1 MSSEKKQIKDLDEI
15 SKAILSFVIIS
26 GKPLKTSDFN
36 ALFKEA
42 HRYIYRSPNRNSTKY
57 KVSASLLTSTLKNL
71 VESGYL
77 GESPIYFIPKN
88 KNKLKILN
96 ELVSASNLELDYLHQ
111 IVRQKFQLSY
121 WGYYH
126 NISIVQV
133 AIGELLYCIT
143 ADKAYD
149 FQRNYVALA
158 QILDRLRESEQDFF
172 EEFEL
177 KLSDTSE
184 SGYFSYLKP
193 NILGIILGQFTS
205 TLLENLSPWDASIVN
220 KVNIHLQ
227 AAPFKKDF
235 DPVLT
240 IYLAYLLL
248 WGKFD
253 EIKNTPHDL
262 HNNSFYLM
270 TLGCVYLFE
279 GDYQVAD
286 ETFKR
291 ALFAHKSTPS
301 QDKSI
306 PAFSMSIFYFMSFAR
321 KYGAG
326 FKKLEIGARH
336 FTTYS
341 TTLLPAGEDLLTAL
355 SYFVKNKVNQAK
367 THLEHFPPES
377 PLATVL
383 YAHVMYWLEGEI
395 SFKILSSLEDILEKC
410 IENNIFWLQMET
422 RKALALFS
430 KADKLKEIHEKQ
442 YQALAT
448 QLDCVSLV
456 NLVPKLESWERTL
469 TSMESFFKKEKS
481 KNFTEEGKTKRL
493 VFFADFDKNP
503 VELDIKIQI
512 ISKKGGWTKGKKAS
526 YGDLQNYMSD
536 EANIKEKKIIN
547 IFSSWDEM
555 EDSVSYSNYYYEPS
569 KLFSQL
575 VDFPHL
581 YHAKNTNVQ
590 LSLNK
595 AEPAV
600 SIEETDDTFNVQLKY
615 LPTKE
620 GVNVLK
626 DSPTSYSCVDFS
638 EDQYEILSY
647 FSSKEISFP
656 KKVGTK
662 LLGFIDQLK
671 ELIPVESLLEKDV
684 SELTQQEGDSRPH
697 IHLLPTGNT
706 FQIDIF
712 SKPVKDINHYFL
724 LGSGKNR
731 YVEYINDGEKIL
743 VNRNLS
749 EEARQTKEVLSLL
762 NLSEKGKT
770 ESLCWSLETPQEC
783 LRVLSALSPLRV
795 EEKVVVEWPKG
806 EKLKV
811 VGQLNSSDMELR
823 ISKGKDYWFKLD
835 GEIKVNENLVFSLQ
849 KLLEL
854 TEQNESDFIEISDGQ
869 FLSLTTKL
877 QKQLKASR
885 AILQKGKDDSMQFHN
900 LAGSAIESL
909 FDDAHLE
916 SDKFW
921 EEQQDRLAKAKKIR
935 PKVPANFQAT
945 LRPYQNK
952 GFKWM
957 MQLAEWGVGGCLADD
972 MGLGKTIQGLAVLC
986 ARDKE
991 GPAFVIAP
999 ASVCRNWLREAEK
1012 FAPKLRPQIFGQGD
1026 RVKMLDGLK
1035 KGDLLIAS
1043 YGLMQTEI
1051 EKLSQIEFG
1060 TIILDEAQAIKNYNT
1075 KRFKAAIQLNSKL
1088 RVVATGTPVENH
1100 LGELWS
1106 LFHFINPGLLGSK
1119 SYFIERF
1126 GAPIANGD
1134 KGVMQSLKNL
1144 VKPFILRRKK
1154 SQVLKDLP
1162 SKTEIIYNVEM
1173 SAEERAF
1180 YEAARRNAV
1189 QKLEEGADEQKA
1201 GTQHLLVLAEITRMR
1216 RACCHPSL
1224 VDKSTKLP
1232 GSKLEAVKEIVRDL
1246 RDNGHKVLVFSQFV
1260 DYLKIVEKWVKSE
1273 KISYQYLDGS
1283 TPMKKRELAVNAYQK
1298 GEGDLFLISLKA
1310 GGVGLNLTEADYVI
1324 ILDPWWNP
1332 AVEDQAADR
1341 AHRIGQTRP
1350 VTVYRMVIENT
1361 IEEKIV
1367 QLHAQKRDL
1376 ADTLLKGTDSS
1387 TKITTKDLMKILK
1400 VER

>member
-1 MSSEKKQIKDLDEI
+1 MPDEKKQVKDFDDI
-15 SKAILSFVIIS
+15 SQAILSFVIIS
-26 GKPLKTSDFN
+26 GKPLKKSDIS
-36 ALFKEA
+36 ALFKLA
-42 HRYIYRSPNRNSTKY
+42 HRYIYRQSNRNSNKY
-57 KVSASLLTSTLKNL
+57 KVNASLLTSTLKNL
-71 VESGYL
+71 IESGYL
-77 GESPIYFIPKN
+77 GESPIYYIPKN
-88 KNKLKILN
+88 KNKLIILN
-96 ELVSASNLELDYLHQ
+96 ELVRESTSELAYLHQ
-111 IVRQKFQLSY
+111 IVRQQYHLSY
-121 WGYYH
+121 WGYY
-126 NISIVQV
+126 NNTGIVQI
-133 AIGELLYCIT
+133 AIGELLYCIAT
-143 ADKAYD
+143 DKTYD
-149 FQRNYVALA
+149 FQRNYVSLT
-158 QILDRLRESEQDFF
+158 QMLDRLRKSEQEFF

-184 SGYFSYLKP
+184 SGYFNYLNP
-193 NILGIILGQFTS
+193 NVSAIILGQVTS
-205 TLLENLSPWDASIVN
+205 TLLENLIPWNASVIN
-220 KVNIHLQ
+220 KVNTHLQ
-227 AAPFKKDF
+227 AAPYKKDF
-235 DPVLT
+235 DSVLT
-240 IYLAYLLL
+240 IYLAYLLM

-262 HNNSFYLM
+262 HDNSFYLM

-279 GDYQVAD
+279 GNYQVAD
-286 ETFKR
+286 ETFKK
-291 ALFAHKSTPS
+291 ALFAHKSTPN

-326 FKKLEIGARH
+326 FKKLETGVRH
-336 FTTYS
+336 FASYS
-341 TTLLPAGEDLLTAL
+341 TTLLPAGENLLTAL

-367 THLEHFPPES
+367 SHLEKFPPES
-377 PLATVL
+377 FLETVL
-383 YAHVMYWLEGEI
+383 YTHLMHWLEGEV
-395 SFKILSSLEDILEKC
+395 SFKILNSLEDILEKSV
-410 IENNIFWLQMET
+410 ENNVLWLQMET

-430 KADKLKEIHEKQ
+430 KVDKLKEIHEKQ

-448 QLDCVSLV
+448 QLGCVSLI
-456 NLVPKLESWERTL
+456 NLVPKLEAWERTL

-481 KNFTEEGKTKRL
+481 KDFKVEDKTKRL
-493 VFFADFDKNP
+493 VFFADFDRTP
-503 VELDIKIQI
+503 AEFEIKIQI

-536 EANIKEKKIIN
+536 EANIKEKRIIN
-547 IFSSWDEM
+547 LFSSWEET
-555 EDSVSYSNYYYEPS
+555 EDSISYSNYYYEPD

-575 VDFPHL
+575 VDFPHI

-590 LSLNK
+590 LSLSK

-600 SIEETDDTFNVQLKY
+600 SIEETDDAFNVQLKY

-626 DSPTSYSCVDFS
+626 DSPTSYSIVDFS

-684 SELTQQEGDSRPH
+684 SELKQQDGDSRPN
-697 IHLLPTGNT
+697 IHLLPTGST

-724 LGSGKNR
+724 LGSGKTR

-749 EEARQTKEVLSLL
+749 EELRQTKEVLSLL
-762 NLSEKGKT
+762 NLPKKGKT
-770 ESLCWSLETPQEC
+770 ENLCWSLETPQEC
-783 LRVLSALSPLRV
+783 LRVLSALSPLRA

-811 VGQLNSSDMELR
+811 VGQLNSNDMELR

-854 TEQNESDFIEISDGQ
+854 TEQNESNFIEISDGQ

-885 AILQKGKDDSMQFHN
+885 AILQKGKDDGMQFHN

-909 FDDAHLE
+909 FDDAQLE

-921 EEQQDRLAKAKKIR
+921 KEQQQRLAKAKKIR
-935 PKVPANFQAT
+935 PKVPKDFQAN
-945 LRPYQNK
+945 LRPYQDK
-952 GFKWM
+952 GFRWM

-972 MGLGKTIQGLAVLC
+972 MGLGKTIQGLSVLC
-986 ARDKE
+986 ARSKE
-991 GPAFVIAP
+991 GPAFVVAP

-1012 FAPKLRPQIFGQGD
+1012 FAPQLRPQLFGQGD
-1026 RVKMLDGLK
+1026 RAKMLKGIK
-1035 KGDLLIAS
+1035 KGDLLITS

-1075 KRFKAAIQLNSKL
+1075 KRFKAAVQLNGKL
-1088 RVVATGTPVENH
+1088 KMATTGTPVENH

-1126 GAPIANGD
+1126 GAPITNGD

-1162 SKTEIIYNVEM
+1162 AKTEIIYNVEM

-1232 GSKLEAVKEIVRDL
+1232 GAKLEAVKEIIHDL

-1260 DYLKIVEKWVKSE
+1260 DYLRIVEDWVKKE

-1283 TPMKKRELAVNAYQK
+1283 TPMKKRELAVNAFQK

-1387 TKITTKDLMKILK
+1387 SKITTKDLMEILQA
-1400 VER
+1400 ER